1 MDEDESGM
9 VSNKWKPKCL
19 VKPVEMP
26 LCPAEIPHTGEGR
39 GSGISWTAEHLLSPQ
54 EGLYSVEWIT
64 ETSWEF

>member
-9 VSNKWKPKCL
+9 VSDKRKSKCL

-39 GSGISWTAEHLLSPQ
+39 GLGSGISWTAEYLLSPQ
-54 EGLYSVEWIT
+54 EGLYSVE
-64 ETSWEF
+64 